1 MPSTNGGLNVILE
14 QLREI
19 LNSLYVKYGLTSEVV
34 RLSGVIDKLINQEQQ
49 RKALR
54 IENMKYLEECYKN
67 MSKGEL
73 IDIYEN

>member
-1 MPSTNGGLNVILE
+1 MLDELKD
-14 QLREI
+14 I
-19 LNSLYVKYGLTSEVV
+19 LNRLYIRYGATDDIV
-34 RLSGVIDKLINQEQQ
+34 RLSQLLDRLINQEQQ

-73 IDIYEN
+73 IDIYED

>member
-1 MPSTNGGLNVILE
+1 MLNELKD
-14 QLREI
+14 I
-19 LNSLYVKYGLTSEVV
+19 LNKLYLQYGATDDIV
-34 RLSGVIDKLINQEQQ
+34 RLSQVIDKLINQEQQ

>member
-1 MPSTNGGLNVILE
+1 MLNELKD
-14 QLREI
+14 I
-19 LNSLYVKYGLTSEVV
+19 LNRLYLRYGATDDIV
-34 RLSGVIDKLINQEQQ
+34 RLSQLIDKLINQEQQ

-73 IDIYEN
+73 IDIYED

>member
-1 MPSTNGGLNVILE
+1 MLDELKD
-14 QLREI
+14 I
-19 LNSLYVKYGLTSEVV
+19 LNSLYCQYGATDDIV
-34 RLSGVIDKLINQEQQ
+34 RLSQLIDRLINQEQQ

-73 IDIYEN
+73 INIYEN

>member
-1 MPSTNGGLNVILE
+1 MLDELKD
-14 QLREI
+14 I
-19 LNSLYVKYGLTSEVV
+19 LNSLYCQYGATDDIV
-34 RLSGVIDKLINQEQQ
+34 RLSQLIDRLINQEQQ

-73 IDIYEN
+73 INIYED

>member
-1 MPSTNGGLNVILE
+1 MLNELKD
-14 QLREI
+14 I
-19 LNSLYVKYGLTSEVV
+19 LNSLYCQYGATYDIV
-34 RLSGVIDKLINQEQQ
+34 RLSQLLDRLINQEQQ

-73 IDIYEN
+73 INIYEN

>member
-1 MPSTNGGLNVILE
+1 MLDELKD
-14 QLREI
+14 I
-19 LNSLYVKYGLTSEVV
+19 LNKLYLQYGATDDIV
-34 RLSGVIDKLINQEQQ
+34 RLSQLIDRLINQEQQ

>member
-1 MPSTNGGLNVILE
+1 MLNELKD
-14 QLREI
+14 I
-19 LNSLYVKYGLTSEVV
+19 LNRLYIQYGATYDIV
-34 RLSGVIDKLINQEQQ
+34 RLSQLLDRLINQEQQ

-73 IDIYEN
+73 IDIYED

>member
-1 MPSTNGGLNVILE
+1 MLDELKD
-14 QLREI
+14 I
-19 LNSLYVKYGLTSEVV
+19 LNSLYLRYGVTDDIV
-34 RLSGVIDKLINQEQQ
+34 RLSQIIDRLINQEQQ
-49 RKALR
+49 RKAIR